1 MGNIVFDPDALRRG
15 ADKLMTLAAQLRSD
29 PGVRDAVVADV
40 VGELRELAA
49 DRVSATQVALGNAAD
64 TFEVNTAVTPEVI
77 EDFARRLQAVA
88 DNQDAAIASAHARF
102 TF

>member
-15 ADKLMTLAAQLRSD
+15 AGTLMTLAAQLRSD
-29 PGVRDAVVADV
+29 PGARDAVVADV
-40 VGELRELAA
+40 VAQLRELAA

-64 TFEVNTAVTPEVI
+64 TFEANAAVTPESI

-88 DNQDAAIASAHARF
+88 ANQDAAIASANARF

>member
-15 ADKLMTLAAQLRSD
+15 AGTLMTLAAQLRSD
-29 PGVRDAVVADV
+29 PGTRDAVVTDV
-40 VGELRELAA
+40 VAQLRELAA
-49 DRVSATQVALGNAAD
+49 DRVSATQAALGNAAD
-64 TFEVNTAVTPEVI
+64 TFEANAAVTPESI

-88 DNQDAAIASAHARF
+88 ANQDAAIASANARF

>member
-15 ADKLMTLAAQLRSD
+15 AGTLMTLAAQLRSD
-29 PGVRDAVVADV
+29 PGARDAVVADV
-40 VGELRELAA
+40 VAQLRELAA

-64 TFEVNTAVTPEVI
+64 TFEENAAVTPESI

-88 DNQDAAIASAHARF
+88 ANQDAAIASANARF

>member
-1 MGNIVFDPDALRRG
+1 MGMIVFDPDALRRG

-29 PGVRDAVVADV
+29 PGTRDSVVADV
-40 VGELRELAA
+40 VAQLRELAA
-49 DRVSATQVALGNAAD
+49 DRVSETQAALGNAAD
-64 TFEVNTAVTPEVI
+64 TFEANAAVAPESI

-88 DNQDAAIASAHARF
+88 DNQEAAIASAHARF

>member
-15 ADKLMTLAAQLRSD
+15 AGTLMTLAAQLRSD
-29 PGVRDAVVADV
+29 PAARDTVVADV
-40 VGELRELAA
+40 VGQLRELAA
-49 DRVSATQVALGNAAD
+49 DRVSQTQMALGNAAD
-64 TFEVNTAVTPEVI
+64 AFEANAAVTPESI

-88 DNQDAAIASAHARF
+88 DKQDATIASVQARF